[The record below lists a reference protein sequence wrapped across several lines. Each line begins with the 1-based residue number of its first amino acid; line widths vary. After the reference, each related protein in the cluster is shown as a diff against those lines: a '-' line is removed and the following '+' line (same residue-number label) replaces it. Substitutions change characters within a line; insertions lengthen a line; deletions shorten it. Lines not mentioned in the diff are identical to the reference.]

1 MEVSPKKIELFYLCS
16 IKALSRELKLNM
28 TREEILKLLTEKGDL
43 PPLPEILLKLQTL
56 INDPESEIEEIARLI
71 ETEPVLSGRLI
82 KISNSVLYGGGRE
95 PAEDLPSV
103 VMRLGVK
110 MILDLAYA
118 LQLTNVFTKFKS
130 LDQYKFWMHSM
141 GVACLTQ
148 ALSKKANLPEEERQE
163 SYICGL
169 MHDLGIVVFE
179 HLIPDEYYAFV
190 QSIGSEEEASLETLE
205 QGKFG
210 IAHPELAA
218 RFIRHYWPISPVVV
232 NSVGQ
237 HVDPFSLNGAGL
249 NIAQLVGIANQLAI
263 NEGMTHGIGTPP
275 EIPLTDEIH
284 EKLGLFPDELEEILE
299 TTVQGL
305 DNTELLMKA

>member
-1 MEVSPKKIELFYLCS
+1 MQ
-16 IKALSRELKLNM
+16 ALSRDLELYM
-28 TREEILKLLTEKGDL
+28 TRDEILKALTEKGDL

-82 KISNSVLYGGGRE
+82 KLSNSVLYGGGK
-95 PAEDLPSV
+95 EDGDLSSV

-118 LQLTNVFTKFKS
+118 LQLTNVFSKFKS

-141 GVACLTQ
+141 AVACLTQ
-148 ALSKKANLPEEERQE
+148 TLSKKANLSDEERQE

-179 HLIPDEYYAFV
+179 HLIPDEYAEFV
-190 QSIGSEEEASLETLE
+190 KSIGPEEASLETLE
-205 QGKFG
+205 LEKFG
-210 IAHPELAA
+210 IAHPELGAK
-218 RFIRHYWPISPVVV
+218 FISHYWPISPIVI
-232 NSVGQ
+232 NSVEQ
-237 HVDPFSLNGAGL
+237 HIDPSSLNGYGL
-249 NIAQLVGIANQLAI
+249 NIAQLVGIANQVAI
-263 NEGMTHGIGTPP
+263 NEGMTHGIGNPP
-275 EIPLTDEIH
+275 EIPLGDEIY
-284 EKLGLFPDELEEILE
+284 EKLGLFPDELEDIIE
-299 TTVQGL
+299 TTVEGL

>member
-1 MEVSPKKIELFYLCS
+1 
-16 IKALSRELKLNM
+16 M
-28 TREEILKLLTEKGDL
+28 TRDEILKLLIEKGDL

-82 KISNSVLYGGGRE
+82 KLSNSVLYGGGRE
-95 PAEDLPSV
+95 PAEDLSSV

-130 LDQYKFWMHSM
+130 MDQYKFWMHSM
-141 GVACLTQ
+141 AVACLTQ
-148 ALSKKANLPEEERQE
+148 TLSKKANLPEEERQE

-179 HLIPDEYYAFV
+179 HLIPDEYYEFV
-190 QSIGSEEEASLETLE
+190 QSIGSEEASLETLE
-205 QGKFG
+205 LKKFG
-210 IAHPELAA
+210 IAHPELGAK
-218 RFIRHYWPISPVVV
+218 FIRHYWPISPVVV
-232 NSVGQ
+232 NSVEQ
-237 HVDPFSLNGAGL
+237 HINPFSLNGSGL
-249 NIAQLVGIANQLAI
+249 NVAQLVGIANQLAI
-263 NEGMTHGIGTPP
+263 NEGMTHGIGTPLK
-275 EIPLTDEIH
+275 IPLTDEII
-284 EKLGLFPDELEEILE
+284 EKLGLFPDELEDILE
-299 TTVQGL
+299 TTVEGL

>member
-1 MEVSPKKIELFYLCS
+1 MEESTKVELFYLCS
-16 IKALSRELKLNM
+16 IKALSRESELNM

-56 INDPESEIEEIARLI
+56 VNDPESEIEEIARLI

-82 KISNSVLYGGGRE
+82 TLANSVLYGGGRE

-110 MILDLAYA
+110 MILDLAYT

-141 GVACLTQ
+141 AVACLTQ

-190 QSIGSEEEASLETLE
+190 QSIVSEEAPLEILE
-205 QGKFG
+205 KEKFG

-218 RFIRHYWPISPVVV
+218 KFITHYWPISPIVI

-249 NIAQLVGIANQLAI
+249 NTAQLVGIANQLAI
-263 NEGMTHGIGTPP
+263 NEGMTHGIGASL

-284 EKLGLFPDELEEILE
+284 EKLGLFPDELEDIIEA
-299 TTVQGL
+299 TVEGL